1 MPRISYLDKSR
12 NGLDDTETTVA
23 QIEEKVAEITALL
36 KGLVD
41 EDNLLQYS
49 DDTTPINIPPSNVLD
64 MPLET
69 RPLEHCMKFFG
80 NLSQEDSII
89 DKLWSPLNEKIKSNP
104 NFVTVGGIEDGEIQH
119 SVTFEASSD
128 NEGAY
133 IKQDYKSKITEV
145 PTYYVPMTWKELY
158 EYVSN
163 ANAYCNV
170 TWDSDGYPSVDSTF
184 ASEAD
189 FIEQMH
195 SYNREG
201 YVDQL
206 WFNKDIDISTNS
218 DGFSLMLLENVVVTD
233 PSFNEGSN
241 TMEWSSTITPKSVLQ
256 TEGYCNLRLLRDNL
270 FKVLL

>member
-1 MPRISYLDKSR
+1 MPRISYLDKSK
-12 NGLDDTETTVA
+12 NGLDDTKTTVA

-89 DKLWSPLNEKIKSNP
+89 DKLWNPLNEKVKSNP

-119 SVTFEASSD
+119 SVTFEANGG
-128 NEGAY
+128 NEGDY

-145 PTYYVPMTWKELY
+145 PTYYAPMTWKELY
-158 EYVSN
+158 EYVSD
-163 ANAYCNV
+163 ANAYCSV
-170 TWDSDGYPSVDSTF
+170 TWDSDGYPSIDTQF

-189 FIEQMH
+189 FIKQMH
-195 SYNREG
+195 PYNRHG
-201 YVDQL
+201 CVDQL
-206 WFNKDIDISTNS
+206 WFNKDIDINTNS
-218 DGFSLMLLENVVVTD
+218 DGYSLMLLENVVITN

-241 TMEWSSTITPKSVLQ
+241 TMEWSSTITPKSVSQ
-256 TEGYCNLRLLRDNL
+256 TAGYCNLRLLRDNL